1 MKVQVTKED
10 GLQRELTI
18 SVPSNDIASKEQ
30 SKLQEIAKTIKIAG
44 FRPGKVPVNVVKQR
58 HGDAIK
64 GEVLQEVIND
74 TTTKALDDKKLKPAM
89 QPNIEVKTFEDGKD
103 LEYTVSFETIPA
115 IEVKDVSKLK
125 LEKLTT
131 KVSKKEIDEA
141 IERIAA
147 NNKATKTVETKRAL
161 KKGDIALIDFDGK
174 VDDERRDG
182 MKGEGHELELGSGQ
196 FIPGFEEQLI
206 GKKAGDE
213 VAVTVTFP
221 DPYMSEDLAGKE
233 AVFDVKI
240 HEIKEYDAP
249 KIDDEFAKKL
259 GLKDEAD
266 LREKIEEQIKSEYD
280 NYSRSRM
287 KRDLLD
293 TLADEYSF
301 EVPAS
306 LVKAEFDAIWEQ
318 VKRETEAQKAQ
329 GQDVEFEDTKETRAE
344 YEDIA
349 VRRVR
354 LGLLLSEIG
363 TKNGVTVSREDLNQ
377 ALIAEARKYQG
388 YERQVFEYYQ
398 NNPQAMESLK
408 APIFEDKVV
417 DYIFDQASVTEKEVS
432 LDELTQDP
440 DEDKTAS
447 KPSGDKKKKAPAKK
461 KAAAKKSDDK
471 KGEKKTTA
479 KKIAKSKK

>member
-1 MKVQVTKED
+1 
-10 GLQRELTI
+10 
-18 SVPSNDIASKEQ
+18 
-30 SKLQEIAKTIKIAG
+30 
-44 FRPGKVPVNVVKQR
+44 
-58 HGDAIK
+58 
-64 GEVLQEVIND
+64 
-74 TTTKALDDKKLKPAM
+74 
-89 QPNIEVKTFEDGKD
+89 
-103 LEYTVSFETIPA
+103 
-115 IEVKDVSKLK
+115 
-125 LEKLTT
+125 
-131 KVSKKEIDEA
+131 
-141 IERIAA
+141 
-147 NNKATKTVETKRAL
+147 
-161 KKGDIALIDFDGK
+161 
-174 VDDERRDG
+174 
-182 MKGEGHELELGSGQ
+182 
-196 FIPGFEEQLI
+196 
-206 GKKAGDE
+206 
-213 VAVTVTFP
+213 
-221 DPYMSEDLAGKE
+221 
-233 AVFDVKI
+233 
-240 HEIKEYDAP
+240 
-249 KIDDEFAKKL
+249 
-259 GLKDEAD
+259 
-266 LREKIEEQIKSEYD
+266 
-280 NYSRSRM
+280 
-287 KRDLLD
+287 
-293 TLADEYSF
+293 
-301 EVPAS
+301 
-306 LVKAEFDAIWEQ
+306 
-318 VKRETEAQKAQ
+318 
-329 GQDVEFEDTKETRAE
+329 